1 MTGTPEQQNS
11 PGHAGSPAPAGRRL
25 GPGAKVTTTSLRAMK
40 GQRQRIT
47 ALTAYDHLF
56 AGLLDEAGVDII
68 LVGDSVATVLQG
80 HDTTVPVT
88 MAQMIYHCELVSR
101 AVRRALVVGDLP
113 FLSYQV
119 SVEDAL
125 RNAGAL
131 LKEGRAEAV
140 KLEGG
145 RSFAPTVQRLVD
157 AGIPVMGHLGLTPQS
172 IHQFGSYKARGQDDA
187 EQQRIVDDARC
198 LADAGAFALVLEKVP
213 AVLGARVAASVEIP
227 VIGIGAGPDVDG
239 QILVTHDMLG
249 LFTRFRPRF
258 ARRYLELAQAIG
270 GAVGSY
276 IDDVRQGRF
285 PSQDESY

>member
-1 MTGTPEQQNS
+1 MTAQPEKSNPPGKAAAAATPGQRAAS
-11 PGHAGSPAPAGRRL
+11 G
-25 GPGAKVTTTSLRAMK
+25 KVTTASLRAMK
-40 GQRQRIT
+40 AQRQRIT

-56 AGLLDEAGVDII
+56 AGLLDEAGVDVI
-68 LVGDSVATVLQG
+68 LVGDSVATVMQG

-125 RNAGAL
+125 RHAGAL
-131 LKEGRAEAV
+131 LKEGRVEAV

-145 RSFAPTVQRLVD
+145 RSFAPTVARLVD

-172 IHQFGSYKARGQDDA
+172 IHQFGSYKARGQDP
-187 EQQRIVDDARC
+187 EEFQRIVEDARS

-213 AVLGARVAASVEIP
+213 AALGAQVAASVDIP
-227 VIGIGAGPDVDG
+227 VIGIGAGAGVDG

-258 ARRYLELAQAIG
+258 ARRYLELAQSIG
-270 GAVGSY
+270 QAVGGY
-276 IDDVRQGRF
+276 IDDVRHGRF